1 MRHLWKISHRDKS
14 REHGARTPR
23 THQPAPTAVN
33 APPISFQLCPPC
45 APTWMILK
53 QILDIVVNI
62 SVCLY
67 KTRETK
73 NKRKNQNH
81 NTIIILKI
89 ICNFKLLFL
98 FFSNHTIQ
106 TGQSKRTASS
116 LSPRS
121 LPVFETTW
129 ACRLRTSWSPRLRG
143 CWAHGPHLGKGL
155 GDCAKGAPLSQGLL
169 CSMQVTGTPPPHMY
183 QRQRMYLRGGK

>member
-1 MRHLWKISHRDKS
+1 MIHLWKISHRDKS
-14 REHGARTPR
+14 REHGART
-23 THQPAPTAVN
+23 HQPAPTAVN
-33 APPISFQLCPPC
+33 SPPILFQPCPPC

-53 QILDIVVNI
+53 QILDVIVNI

-89 ICNFKLLFL
+89 ICNFELLFL
-98 FFSNHTIQ
+98 FFQ
-106 TGQSKRTASS
+106 TTLFKQAKAKGQQAAYPHGHS
-116 LSPRS
+116 LC
-121 LPVFETTW
+121 LKLTW

-143 CWAHGPHLGKGL
+143 CWAHGPHLGKVL
-155 GDCAKGAPLSQGLL
+155 RDCAKGAPLSQGLL

-183 QRQRMYLRGGK
+183 QRQRMYLRGRK